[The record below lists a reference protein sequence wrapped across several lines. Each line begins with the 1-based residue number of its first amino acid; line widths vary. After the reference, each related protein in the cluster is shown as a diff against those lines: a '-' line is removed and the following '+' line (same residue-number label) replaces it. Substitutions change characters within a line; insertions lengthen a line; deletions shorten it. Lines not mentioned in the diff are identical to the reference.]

1 MANPTSSDDPRM
13 LKKELKRLE
22 REAKLRKKQ
31 LKRERKMQKLE
42 RKKAKKEALLRAKL
56 AAKGVKVPPKT
67 ETKPSEGPA
76 KAMELAESKLPE
88 AEIISDADVWTPKSA
103 KKMDEIQKLIDRM
116 DHKSVKSLRE
126 RYKTRYGE
134 DLEVPD
140 AYEVKPSIEVETA
153 EETGELAPL
162 ITTSATTT
170 APEPSTESTTTGGGF
185 FSRKLKADK
194 PVKEKTQKVPR
205 TLRFLDYRTPL
216 YLREKYGAMGGGGKR
231 VVLIIIDIILNIFLF
246 PIKIFTTI
254 IYIIKD
260 RREQKLLTAMEN
272 ESAQPQPTS

>member
-1 MANPTSSDDPRM
+1 MANPTKSDDPRM
-13 LKKELKRLE
+13 LKKELKKLE

-31 LKRERKMQKLE
+31 LKRERKMQKIQ
-42 RKKAKKEALLRAKL
+42 RKKEKKEALLRAKL

-76 KAMELAESKLPE
+76 KAMALPESKLPE
-88 AEIISDADVWTPKSA
+88 AEIVTDADVWTPKSA

-140 AYEVKPSIEVETA
+140 AYEVKPSIEVDTA

-162 ITTSATTT
+162 ITTSATT
-170 APEPSTESTTTGGGF
+170 STTEPTETSTATGGGF
-185 FSRKLKADK
+185 FSRASKADK
-194 PVKEKTQKVPR
+194 SVKEKRQKVPR

-216 YLREKYGAMGGGGKR
+216 YLRKKYGVSGGGGKR
-231 VVLIIIDIILNIFLF
+231 AILIIIDIILNILLF

-254 IYIIKD
+254 YYVIKD
-260 RREQKLLTAMEN
+260 RREEKLLTALEN

>member
-22 REAKLRKKQ
+22 REAKLQKKQ
-31 LKRERKMQKLE
+31 LKRERKMQKRE

-67 ETKPSEGPA
+67 ETKPSAGPA

-116 DHKSVKSLRE
+116 DHRSVKSLRE
-126 RYKTRYGE
+126 RYKVRYGE

-162 ITTSATTT
+162 IATSEVTST
-170 APEPSTESTTTGGGF
+170 PEPSTESKTTGGGF
-185 FSRKLKADK
+185 FSRTPKADK

-216 YLREKYGAMGGGGKR
+216 YLREKYGATGGGGKR
-231 VVLIIIDIILNIFLF
+231 AVLIIVDIILNIFLF

-254 IYIIKD
+254 IYVIKD